1 MATPEYLWS
10 RLYKKNGPRPRHPH
24 NDSWRLPH
32 RPLNNSRPR
41 NYKCNRLEMDESWK
55 SIKMLS
61 VSAHLRSGKNVQ
73 EFPELRNVQV
83 NVQEFSRILIR
94 KNIVFCSFLV
104 HCTEISVH
112 NFCTFRIKQIL
123 YILKNVRKKLYIVQK
138 TQGFC

>member
-1 MATPEYLWS
+1 MATSEYLWS

-83 NVQEFSRILIR
+83 NVQEFSRIL
-94 KNIVFCSFLV
+94 V
-104 HCTEISVH
+104 HCTEKTPFFVY
-112 NFCTFRIKQIL
+112 F
-123 YILKNVRKKLYIVQK
+123 LYIVQK
-138 TQGFC
+138 CQYIISVHFV